1 MSTASNKRLLVVHLI
16 LADCSFDLD
25 FLYSRWL
32 GTCRLQDLQKCMAI
46 GQPSVS
52 SINLLSCKRLLCA
65 GAAGANVRIGY
76 LLDINMVAGLF
87 PIAYMPLYASNR
99 ALLCS
104 EAANHTYSPAAYFW
118 AITIGDF
125 PIQCLAGLT
134 FAMVS
139 YGLANMRYTAR
150 AVLLNALVTTVT
162 HLISCE
168 VRHMC
173 AFGNICAQ
181 VFLRLFLDYLR
192 CMKNGAE
199 LTACFVDKHPP
210 DHDPPS

>member
-1 MSTASNKRLLVVHLI
+1 
-16 LADCSFDLD
+16 
-25 FLYSRWL
+25 
-32 GTCRLQDLQKCMAI
+32 
-46 GQPSVS
+46 
-52 SINLLSCKRLLCA
+52 
-65 GAAGANVRIGY
+65 
-76 LLDINMVAGLF
+76 MVAGLF

-125 PIQCLAGLT
+125 PIQCLAGVT

-139 YGLANMRYTAR
+139 YGLANMRYTAK

-168 VRHMC
+168 VRH
-173 AFGNICAQ
+173 ICTLDITRDQ
-181 VFLRLFLDYLR
+181 PFLRLFTL
-192 CMKNGAE
+192 
-199 LTACFVDKHPP
+199 H
-210 DHDPPS
+210 